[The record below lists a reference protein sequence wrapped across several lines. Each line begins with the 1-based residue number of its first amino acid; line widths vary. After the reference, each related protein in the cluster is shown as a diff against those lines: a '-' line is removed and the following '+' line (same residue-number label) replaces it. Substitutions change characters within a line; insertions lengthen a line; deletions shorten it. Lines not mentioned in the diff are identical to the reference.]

1 MAISSIVKNFRD
13 GTITIKDGTGTP
25 IAMTVEFEA
34 GDFSIS
40 GLSANSNTGVTTYLD
55 RGVLGSVRLTNQ
67 TFPTFSFT
75 AHMTDLSDSTN
86 KTLYD
91 AINKTAGT
99 PWASAVST
107 ITSSDVYGLDVVI
120 SIEGSNL
127 GDPTDHVLTLVGCR
141 LSLDFSEGDPN
152 SFSINGTVFGSI
164 TAA

>member
-1 MAISSIVKNFRD
+1 MPISSIVKNF
-13 GTITIKDGTGTP
+13 KDGSIILKDATGTP
-25 IAMTVEFEA
+25 IALTVEFEA

-40 GLSANSNTGVTTYLD
+40 GLSANSNTEVTTYLD
-55 RGVLGSVRLTNQ
+55 RGSLGTVRLTNQ

-75 AHMTDLSDSTN
+75 AHMTDLSDATN

-91 AINKTAGT
+91 AVNQKGAFAG
-99 PWASAVST
+99 AVST
-107 ITSSDVYGLDVVI
+107 ITNSDVYGLDVVI

-141 LSLDFSEGDPN
+141 LSIDFSEGDPN
-152 SFSINGTVFGSI
+152 SFTVNGTVYGSI

>member
-1 MAISSIVKNFRD
+1 MPISSIVKNFRD
-13 GTITIKDGTGTP
+13 GTIVLKDGTGTP
-25 IAMTVEFEA
+25 IALTVEFEA

-40 GLSANSNTGVTTYLD
+40 GLSANSNTEVTTYLD
-55 RGVLGSVRLTNQ
+55 RGSLGTVRLTNQ

-75 AHMTDLSDSTN
+75 AHMTDLSDATN

-91 AINKTAGT
+91 AVNKTGVF
-99 PWASAVST
+99 ASAVST
-107 ITSSDVYGLDVVI
+107 ITNSDVYGLDVVI

-152 SFSINGTVFGSI
+152 SFSINGTCFGSI
-164 TAA
+164 SAA

>member
-1 MAISSIVKNFRD
+1 MPISSIVKNFRD
-13 GTITIKDGTGTP
+13 GTITLKDGTGTP
-25 IAMTVEFEA
+25 IALNVEFEA

-40 GLSANSNTGVTTYLD
+40 GLSANSHAEVTTYLD
-55 RGVLGSVRLTNQ
+55 RGSLGTVRLTNQ

-75 AHMTDLSDSTN
+75 AHMTDLSDATN

-91 AINKTAGT
+91 AVNKTGT
-99 PWASAVST
+99 FASAVST
-107 ITSSDVYGLDVVI
+107 ITNSDAYGLDVVV

-127 GDPTDHVLTLVGCR
+127 GDPTDHVLTMVGCR

-152 SFSINGTVFGSI
+152 SFSINGTVYGSI